1 MAEFSQSASHGL
13 RIVFMGTG
21 PFAVP
26 SLEAMLSAETR
37 AKGHEVLALVTQP
50 ARASRGK
57 PAPPSPMRVVAE
69 SRRVPIFDPESIN
82 TPESQQLLRDLKPDL
97 FIVADY
103 GQILSNASLDVAR
116 LGGIN
121 LHGSLL
127 PKYRGAAPINWAIY
141 KGDPTTGVTVIQ
153 MSSKVDAG
161 ACLAQASLTIDP
173 DENAVEL
180 EHRLSKLGAPLVVE
194 IVDRLAVGTVQPLV
208 QDPAL
213 ATPAR
218 RLRKTDGEVD
228 WNRTA
233 HEIKNQVRGLEPW
246 PRTATHWLRAG
257 GEPLRV
263 ILSRVD
269 VCGATVRESASGVSG
284 ATVGS
289 GAAVE
294 EQHSPGTVVE
304 VSKDEFA
311 IAAGTGSLVIRELQ
325 PAGKRAMPAGE
336 FLRGYQVKVGE
347 KFGPVPTNEP

>member
-1 MAEFSQSASHGL
+1 MTEPNQSGSHGL

-26 SLEAMLSAETR
+26 SLEAMLAAETR

-50 ARASRGK
+50 ARAARGNR

-69 SRRVPIFDPESIN
+69 SHGVPILDPESIN

-161 ACLAQASLTIDP
+161 ACLAQASLAIDP
-173 DENAVEL
+173 EENAVEL

-194 IVDRLAVGTVQPLV
+194 IVDRLAVGAVQPLV

-228 WNRTA
+228 WTRTA
-233 HEIKNQVRGLEPW
+233 QEIKNQIRGLEPW
-246 PRTATHWLRAG
+246 PRTATHWLRAA

-263 ILSRVD
+263 ILTRVD
-269 VCGATVRESASGVSG
+269 VRDVASLDASN
-284 ATVGS
+284 
-289 GAAVE
+289 E
-294 EQHSPGTVVE
+294 PGTVVE
-304 VSKDEFA
+304 VAKDEFV
-311 IAAGTGSLVIRELQ
+311 IAAGSGSLVVRELQ

-347 KFGPVPTNEP
+347 KFGPAPAGEA